1 MRSVMPT
8 IILKIP
14 GTMNAAR
21 HEKTSVKA
29 PAIMGAIPMPKLPK
43 TPFIPSALP
52 LFLIVLAIQAIPT
65 G

>member
-1 MRSVMPT
+1 M

-29 PAIMGAIPMPKLPK
+29 PAIMGAFMPKLPK

-52 LFLIVLAIQAIPT
+52 HS
-65 G
+65 

>member
-1 MRSVMPT
+1 MP
-8 IILKIP
+8 IITLKIP

-21 HEKTSVKA
+21 QEKRSVKA
-29 PAIMGAIPMPKLPK
+29 PAMIGAIPIPRLPK

-52 LFLIVLAIQAIPT
+52 LFIMVLAIQAIPT